1 MKISKQLANKWN
13 KENYNI
19 KYKQLSKCYP
29 LNGQKIYD
37 QMLKLTCEQ
46 KIGTEEMTCLLE
58 H

>member
-1 MKISKQLANKWN
+1 M
-13 KENYNI
+13 
-19 KYKQLSKCYP
+19 LS